1 MCDLVAATVKGG
13 RSNGRQQA
21 FSEQSKKRNYDFLT
35 IDEIETLERAVKKNR
50 HSKRDALALR
60 MAYRHGLRASEV
72 SGMEWHDID
81 LAKGTIL
88 VRRSKRGVDGT
99 HHLDGDVLRA
109 LRAVKRE
116 QPSGSRFV
124 FLSERGGPW
133 AAVSFS
139 RMIERLGDAALPGRG
154 VHAHQLRH
162 SCGHHLAAGG
172 RSTRLIQDYLG
183 HAAITSTQI
192 YTQLQSI
199 HLKGIWNF

>member
-1 MCDLVAATVKGG
+1 MVAAAKAG
-13 RSNGRQQA
+13 RAKGRQPV
-21 FSEQSKKRNYDFLT
+21 FSEQSPKRNYDFLT
-35 IDEIETLERAVKKNR
+35 ADEITTLERAVTKNR

-72 SGMEWHDID
+72 SGMEWGDID
-81 LAKGTIL
+81 LDKGTIL
-88 VRRSKRGVDGT
+88 VRRSKRGINTT
-99 HHLDGDVLRA
+99 HQIQGETIRA

-116 QPSGSRFV
+116 QPAGSRFV

-139 RMIERLGDAALPGRG
+139 RMIERLGDAALRGRG

-162 SCGHHLAAGG
+162 SCGHHLAAKGTN
-172 RSTRLIQDYLG
+172 TRLIQDYLG

-192 YTQLQSI
+192 YTQLQSV
-199 HLKGIWNF
+199 HLRGIWD